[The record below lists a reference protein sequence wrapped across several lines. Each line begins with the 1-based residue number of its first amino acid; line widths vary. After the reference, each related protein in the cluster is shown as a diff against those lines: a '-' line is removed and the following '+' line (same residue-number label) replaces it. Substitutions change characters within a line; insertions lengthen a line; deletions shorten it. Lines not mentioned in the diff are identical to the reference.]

1 MTGEGRSDALADALA
16 QRVARAA
23 ESSRH
28 DPHAARDELT
38 QIIDL
43 ADSSGLDTISASA
56 RYTMARVLV
65 SVGSAES
72 ALQLIDDA
80 EQTWRSI
87 GEIEEAIRTNL
98 GRMNVLDDLGRHAD
112 AAEVGRSMLADLEGR
127 GEDDEL
133 VWLRAAAGE
142 NLGVALGYLGRHAEA
157 LEAYAS
163 ASSCYHRLGL
173 AEDSARALANRGVEL
188 YELARPEEAID
199 ALERAH
205 REFIELDDRLW
216 QALCQTNLSQAWI
229 AAGRYLEAF
238 TCLDAAETALTGLDR
253 TTELTRVQV
262 DRARCMESLGL
273 DVEALD
279 LYDELIEPLSNAALV
294 GDLGRVHLG
303 RGTILV
309 RSGGSHDSA
318 REAFRSAFAAFESTG
333 DDAMLART
341 CLAAAP
347 LENDPAMFTERAI
360 MLLEGGER
368 PAELAVA
375 YLAAAEGL
383 EDVDVDRAAASLTR
397 ARSLIEPLGVPSLRW
412 QIHHRTGRLMRRTG
426 RSRAARREFEAAL
439 GVLDAIRSS
448 VDRDSIR
455 QRFDGRRSDAVD
467 DLVELLLDTGD
478 DHAGFTLS
486 EATRSRG
493 LAERIRS
500 DSQVSGDIPP
510 DELLSTYDRLL
521 TASGDLVDELAGQA
535 RRLERR
541 VVSTARAGTPTD
553 PSPVSLTADVIS
565 YHVLGNEV
573 VAFVADEHRP
583 TRAVRK
589 VGEMA
594 DVESL
599 LRRLEA
605 QWRRFVHPEIVARH
619 GAQLESATVDILAR
633 LYDVLLGPLA
643 EYLSSDGPLTV
654 VPDGPLGA
662 VPFGALHDGNQFL
675 IERRSVR
682 QTPSITVDELLPV
695 GAEQFGS
702 LLAFGTSDDM
712 APLAA
717 TEAQQVGTAWPT
729 TTVRVGSAADSATF
743 FGAANDHDIIH
754 IAGHGLFRPDA
765 PEFSGFRLADRWVTA
780 AEIARIRLDGQ
791 LVVLSACDTGKR
803 RLDLDLRETLGLPRA
818 FLAAGACGVIVNLW
832 PADDAATVD
841 LMSTLHTTL
850 AAGAGVADALRIA
863 QLHTMS
869 AHRHPYYWGATTLIG
884 GRPTRHPNIDR
895 HDERRPT

>member
-1 MTGEGRSDALADALA
+1 MTGEGRTDALAEALA

-28 DPHAARDELT
+28 DPHAARDELM
-38 QIIDL
+38 QVIDL
-43 ADSSGLDTISASA
+43 ADSSGLDAISAGA
-56 RYTMARVLV
+56 RYAMARVLV

-80 EQTWRSI
+80 EQRWRSI

-98 GRMNVLDDLGRHAD
+98 GRMHVLDDLGRHAD
-112 AAEVGRSMLADLEGR
+112 AAEVGRSMIVDLEGL
-127 GEDDEL
+127 GDDDEL

-142 NLGVALGYLGRHAEA
+142 NLGVALGYLGRHFDA

-163 ASSCYHRLGL
+163 ASICYDRLGL
-173 AEDSARALANRGVEL
+173 TEDSARALANRGVEL

-205 REFIELDDRLW
+205 REFVELDDRLW

-262 DRARCMESLGL
+262 GRARCMESLGL

-279 LYDELIEPLSNAALV
+279 LYDELIDPLSNAALV
-294 GDLGRVHLG
+294 DDLGRVHLG

-309 RSGGSHDSA
+309 RCGGSRDDA

-341 CLAAAP
+341 CLAAVP
-347 LENDPAMFTERAI
+347 LENDPAALTERAI
-360 MLLEGGER
+360 TLLEGGER

-375 YLAAAEGL
+375 HLAAAEQL
-383 EDVDVDRAAASLTR
+383 ESIDVDRAAASLAR

-426 RSRAARREFEAAL
+426 RSRAARREFETAL

-455 QRFDGRRSDAVD
+455 QRFDGGRSDAVD

-478 DHAGFTLS
+478 DHAGFALS

-500 DSQVSGDIPP
+500 DAQVSGDTPP

-521 TASGDLVDELAGQA
+521 TARGDLVDELAGQA
-535 RRLERR
+535 RRLEQAI
-541 VVSTARAGTPTD
+541 STARAGSPTD
-553 PSPVSLTADVIS
+553 PSPVSIAADVIS
-565 YHVLGNEV
+565 YHILGNEV
-573 VAFVADEHRP
+573 VAFVAGAHRP
-583 TRAVRK
+583 TVAVRK
-589 VGEMA
+589 IGEMG

-605 QWRRFVHPEIVARH
+605 QWRRFVHPDIVARH

-643 EYLSSDGPLTV
+643 EHLSADGPLTV

-662 VPFGALHDGNQFL
+662 VPFGALHDGHQFL

-695 GAEQFGS
+695 RAEQFSS
-702 LLAFGTSDDM
+702 LLALGTTDDM

-729 TTVRVGSAADSATF
+729 ATVRVGSAADSATF
-743 FGAANDHDIIH
+743 FDAANDHDIIH